1 MATLACDGN
10 ASVPEK
16 LLGESGEQESGAGV
30 TQVVEA
36 GVGETGLVQ
45 ERREAALSEAGEE
58 FMMVP
63 VSVVKTRVLVVV
75 VEFSEGAKYA
85 KG

>member
-45 ERREAALSEAGEE
+45 ERRETALSEAGEE

-75 VEFSEGAKYA
+75 EFSEGAKYA